1 LADQL
6 VERIEALVAE
16 SRLNPGD
23 IFPSERV
30 LAEQFGVSRTVVR
43 EAIRALTAKGLL
55 AVTPGSGMMISRPT
69 APAIAKSMR
78 FLLQRDGGA
87 LDYGK
92 VREVRQVLEVE
103 IAGLA
108 AERRTSDDL
117 RLIESCLE
125 QMSQAPGDKIVWA
138 EADVAFH
145 AALAAATHNELFVV
159 LLESVANVM
168 ILIRQ
173 LAYDVPG
180 AVKTA
185 TSHHQHILACVQKG
199 DADAARAAMRAHLIA
214 SDKIMRRAQ
223 SLEGLGR

>member
-1 LADQL
+1 
-6 VERIEALVAE
+6 
-16 SRLNPGD
+16 
-23 IFPSERV
+23 
-30 LAEQFGVSRTVVR
+30 
-43 EAIRALTAKGLL
+43 
-55 AVTPGSGMMISRPT
+55 MMISRPT

-108 AERRTSDDL
+108 AERRTSDDI